1 MRVTPCLFL
10 LVLIGVALPA
20 PASAHLESGLL
31 AVDFEARVEGI
42 SPGVS
47 GVRARVLG
55 GDQRLVIAGSAAVL
69 LAVPTVLGLLE
80 APHPRAPEQQGVAEP
95 R

>member
-1 MRVTPCLFL
+1 
-10 LVLIGVALPA
+10 
-20 PASAHLESGLL
+20 
-31 AVDFEARVEGI
+31 
-42 SPGVS
+42 
-47 GVRARVLG
+47 
-55 GDQRLVIAGSAAVL
+55 VL